1 VKVFVAGATGAVG
14 RPLVRQL
21 LEAGHEVTG
30 TTRSAAR
37 AAGLERAGARA
48 VVCDALQAEPL
59 RAAVAAAEPDVV
71 IHQLTALPD
80 RFEPRKRD
88 LYEPTNR
95 IRIVGT
101 RNLLDAAVAVG
112 ARRMICQSIAFAYA
126 PVGGRVKE
134 ESDRLFSD
142 APEPFGPGVRAIE
155 GMERAV
161 VGAKRLEGIVLH
173 YGWFYGP
180 GTYFGEDGS
189 LASKVRRRRY
199 PIVGDGGGL
208 FSFVHVDDAASA
220 TVAALERGQT
230 GIYNVCDDEPAPLRE
245 WCRTTR
251 RPLVPADRG
260 ASRAGWRGFSP
271 ARRSPT
277 CPPNCGEPRTSG
289 RGASSTGTRRGD
301 VAGGVQPRTALTPPR
316 PPGTSCW
323 LRGA

>member
-21 LEAGHEVTG
+21 LAAGHEVTG

-59 RAAVAAAEPDVV
+59 RAAVAAAEPEVV

-95 IRIVGT
+95 MRIVGT
-101 RNLLDAAVAVG
+101 RNLLDAAEAVG

-142 APEPFGPGVRAIE
+142 ASEPFGSGVRAIE
-155 GMERAV
+155 SMERAV
-161 VGAKRLEGIVLH
+161 VGAKGLEGIVLR

-180 GTYFGEDGS
+180 GTYYAEDGS
-189 LASKVRRRRY
+189 LASEVRRRRY
-199 PIVGDGGGL
+199 PVVGDGGGL
-208 FSFVHVDDAASA
+208 FSFVHVDDAAGA

-245 WCRTTR
+245 WLPHYAQAIGAGRPR
-251 RPLVPADRG
+251 RVSRWLARILAGKMVADMSTELRG
-260 ASRAGWRGFSP
+260 ASNLRARRELDWRPAWATWREGFSH
-271 ARRSPT
+271 A
-277 CPPNCGEPRTSG
+277 PR
-289 RGASSTGTRRGD
+289 
-301 VAGGVQPRTALTPPR
+301 
-316 PPGTSCW
+316 
-323 LRGA
+323 

>member
-1 VKVFVAGATGAVG
+1 MKVFVAGATGAVG

-59 RAAVAAAEPDVV
+59 RAAVAAAEPEVV
-71 IHQLTALPD
+71 IHQLTALPG

-95 IRIVGT
+95 LRIVGT
-101 RNLLDAAVAVG
+101 RNLLDAAEAVG
-112 ARRMICQSIAFAYA
+112 ARRLICQSIAFAYA

-142 APEPFGPGVRAIE
+142 ASEPFGSGVMAIE

-161 VGAKRLEGIVLH
+161 VGAKGLEGIVLR

-180 GTYFGEDGS
+180 GTYHGEDGS
-189 LASKVRRRRY
+189 LASEVRRRRY

-208 FSFVHVDDAASA
+208 FSFVHVDDAAGA

-245 WCRTTR
+245 WLPHYAQAIGAGRPR
-251 RPLVPADRG
+251 RVPRWLARILAGKMVADMSTELRG
-260 ASRAGWRGFSP
+260 ASNLRARRELDWRPAWATWREGFSH
-271 ARRSPT
+271 A
-277 CPPNCGEPRTSG
+277 PR
-289 RGASSTGTRRGD
+289 
-301 VAGGVQPRTALTPPR
+301 
-316 PPGTSCW
+316 
-323 LRGA
+323 